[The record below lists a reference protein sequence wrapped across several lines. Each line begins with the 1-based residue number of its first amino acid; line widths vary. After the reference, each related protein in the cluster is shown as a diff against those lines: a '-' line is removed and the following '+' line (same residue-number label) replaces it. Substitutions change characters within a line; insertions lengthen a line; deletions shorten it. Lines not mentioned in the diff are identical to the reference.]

1 LEKALFPMLV
11 TLSGMVTLARLAQ
24 PAKAFCSMPVTPSGT
39 ALQLSQAYSYV
50 CFITHK
56 SILHK
61 ELSQ

>member
-1 LEKALFPMLV
+1 MEVTLFGMVMLLRLVQTEKALFPMEV
-11 TLSGMVTLARLAQ
+11 TL
-24 PAKAFCSMPVTPSGT
+24 SGT
-39 ALQLSQAYSYV
+39 ALQLSYTYSYV